1 MAEKLIIFCHSSI
14 LIIKMYIRQ
23 TEEEQTSKHVGS
35 GAKERNGKLEFYTI
49 IRILC
54 HNILI

>member
-23 TEEEQTSKHVGS
+23 TEEEQTSKNVGR
-35 GAKERNGKLEFYTI
+35 GAKERKKWK
-49 IRILC
+49 IRMLY
-54 HNILI
+54 NYQDFMP